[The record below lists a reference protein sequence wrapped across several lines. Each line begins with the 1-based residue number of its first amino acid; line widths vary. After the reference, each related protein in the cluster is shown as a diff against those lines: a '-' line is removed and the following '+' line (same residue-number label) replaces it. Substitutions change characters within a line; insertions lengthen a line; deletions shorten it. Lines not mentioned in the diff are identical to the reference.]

1 MAVDPEKD
9 KKKKMIAAVFV
20 GILLLFVF
28 YNVHRVQKRHAMRQ
42 TDEAAAQRASPPPI
56 SQPTESTPASETP
69 SAAPETLPAKEIL
82 TWKRDPFLLGIG
94 KEGELP
100 TLQLKV
106 SGIIYDETRPEATY
120 AIINEEVVRIG
131 DNLHGIKVIDIQP
144 DYVRLKKFN
153 QEVILYLYQ
162 EQEEGGE
169 KKEE

>member
-9 KKKKMIAAVFV
+9 KREKMIAAVLIGV
-20 GILLLFVF
+20 LLLFVF
-28 YNVHRVQKRHAMRQ
+28 YNVHRAQKRNAMRQ
-42 TDEAAAQRASPPPI
+42 TQQVGAREASPLPI
-56 SQPTESTPASETP
+56 SQPPEPTP
-69 SAAPETLPAKEIL
+69 SPNSSSGTSGTEAKEAL

-131 DNLHGIKVIDIQP
+131 DSLHGIKVTDIQP

-153 QEVILYLYQ
+153 QEVLLYLYQ
-162 EQEEGGE
+162 EQEIGKG
-169 KKEE
+169 KEEE

>member
-1 MAVDPEKD
+1 MAGDPQKERR
-9 KKKKMIAAVFV
+9 KKIIAVVLVCFFLP
-20 GILLLFVF
+20 LLW
-28 YNVHRVQKRHAMRQ
+28 YNVHRAQKSISPVPQ
-42 TDEAAAQRASPPPI
+42 TMPPQETPP
-56 SQPTESTPASETP
+56 SPASSEALT
-69 SAAPETLPAKEIL
+69 ATELL
-82 TWKRDPFLLGIG
+82 TWKRDPFILGIG

-162 EQEEGGE
+162 EKVTGEEGE
-169 KKEE
+169 